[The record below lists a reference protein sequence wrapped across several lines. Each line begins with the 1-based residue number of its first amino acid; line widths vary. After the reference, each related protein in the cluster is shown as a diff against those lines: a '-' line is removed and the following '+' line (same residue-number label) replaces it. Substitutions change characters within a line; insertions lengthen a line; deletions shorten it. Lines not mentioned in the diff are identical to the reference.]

1 MFEKRYKIIFIRKQ
15 FNAYFVFRVVQ
26 TNDIK
31 KMIALSGKEFA
42 LSIENPL
49 YINRMQKT
57 YVLDYD
63 SGSQL
68 TFTEAKAYMTP
79 DELDMIVGQK
89 IIRELTSGV
98 IDNKKEKLINMLLGF
113 VMGALLA
120 AIVAIV
126 YYTNQIQQLIEDYA
140 TQNNTIVIQ

>member
-1 MFEKRYKIIFIRKQ
+1 
-15 FNAYFVFRVVQ
+15 VQ

-79 DELDMIVGQK
+79 EELDMIVGQK